1 MSGMKDLLSGKH
13 RVSKSR
19 KLGKYVLIFV
29 KIHTLFELAIFHSTS
44 YGNPFITA
52 GIGDTHCF

>member
-1 MSGMKDLLSGKH
+1 MKDLLSGKH

-19 KLGKYVLIFV
+19 KLGKYVLLFV